1 MFFEYCTEIKGF
13 FAVNPMLRV
22 KKPKPRKP
30 PIMFYELEA
39 VKRIVEAQ
47 PDPARRALFALL
59 YGTGC
64 EVSVALKLTRADV
77 DPTTKEFRAA
87 GTKTHTRDRMARVA
101 EWAWPI
107 FWAYAKDHLPVGP
120 PLERRSHPVYC

>member
-77 DPTTKEFRAA
+77 DPTTKEVRAA

-101 EWAWPI
+101 E
-107 FWAYAKDHLPVGP
+107 
-120 PLERRSHPVYC
+120 